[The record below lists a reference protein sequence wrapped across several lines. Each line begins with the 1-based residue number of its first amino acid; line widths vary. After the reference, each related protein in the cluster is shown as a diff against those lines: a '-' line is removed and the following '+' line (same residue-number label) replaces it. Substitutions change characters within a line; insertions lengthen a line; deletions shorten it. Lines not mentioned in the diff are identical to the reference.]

1 MRMVSCLAVL
11 MVFFVSQV
19 QAQGGSKQKKSVA
32 WLSPQ
37 AAQARLQ
44 VAQKP
49 LLIDVY
55 TTWCQY
61 CRLMDATIWR
71 HDSVAAY
78 VGQHFIAIK
87 FDAESKAPVSWQGTE
102 YVYQPRFKVHQLA
115 VNWLQGNM
123 VYPSTVLVPPE
134 GDAQVIPGALKI
146 AEVEALLKYYGSGA
160 YLQTRFEDFKQAFIP
175 SW

>member
-1 MRMVSCLAVL
+1 ML
-11 MVFFVSQV
+11 FFVSQV
-19 QAQGGSKQKKSVA
+19 QAQSSSKHKKGVA

-78 VGQHFIAIK
+78 VAEYFIAIK
-87 FDAESKAPVSWQGTE
+87 FDAESKVPVSWQGTE
-102 YVYQPRFKVHQLA
+102 YLYQPRFKVHQLA

-134 GDAQVIPGALKI
+134 GAAQVIPGALKV
-146 AEVEALLKYYGSGA
+146 AEVETLLKYYGSGA
-160 YLQTRFEDFKQAFIP
+160 YLQTRFEDFKQAFFP

>member
-1 MRMVSCLAVL
+1 MVSCVAVL
-11 MVFFVSQV
+11 SLFFVSLV
-19 QAQGGSKQKKSVA
+19 QAQAGSKQKKGVA

-44 VAQKP
+44 VAPKP

-61 CRLMDATIWR
+61 CRLMDATTWR

-78 VGQHFIAIK
+78 VAEHFIAIK
-87 FDAESKAPVSWQGTE
+87 FDAESKLPVSWQGSE

-115 VNWLQGNM
+115 VSWLQGNM
-123 VYPSTVLVPPE
+123 VYPSTVLVPPQ
-134 GDAQVIPGALKI
+134 GSPQVIPGALQVRE
-146 AEVEALLKYYGSGA
+146 AETLLKYYGSGA
-160 YLQTRFEDFKQAFIP
+160 YLQQRFEDFRQGFSP
-175 SW
+175 NW